1 MKSNAVKYKGFT
13 YRSAANIRV
22 KQALQKIDLEIGK
35 VSEQVRLYS
44 GVSATDT
51 KAVVASCEH
60 IIATCQ
66 EIIDE
71 AKTPV
76 DQNDTKL

>member
-1 MKSNAVKYKGFT
+1 MKSSTIKYKGFT
-13 YRSAANIRV
+13 YKSAVNIRV

-44 GVSATDT
+44 GVSAADAKTIT
-51 KAVVASCEH
+51 ASCEH

-71 AKTPV
+71 AKKPIEV
-76 DQNDTKL
+76 